1 MEQSDLI
8 VRRIKDGTVID
19 HINEGK
25 GLNVLEALEI
35 DGSRGNVITIAL
47 NMPSGKLKKK
57 DMIKVE
63 GRFLEDDDTN
73 KLAVIAPSSTVNIIK
88 NYKLVE
94 KRRVSLPNQIEQI
107 FRCSNPD
114 CITNSQEHIESTMEV
129 MDKENLVLKC
139 RYCGRIL
146 DVNDLKISKKK
157 LKNLKNYFF

>member
-25 GLNVLEALEI
+25 GLKVLEALDI
-35 DGSRGNVITIAL
+35 DGRRGNVITIAL

-88 NYKLVE
+88 DYKLVE
-94 KRRVSLPNQIEQI
+94 KRHLSLPNQIERI
-107 FRCSNPD
+107 FRCSNPE
-114 CITNSQEHIESTMEV
+114 CVTNSNEHIESIMDV
-129 MDKENLVLKC
+129 LDKEKLVGKVKAIVSREEVNLN
-139 RYCGRIL
+139 I
-146 DVNDLKISKKK
+146 NDLLIIE
-157 LKNLKNYFF
+157 F

>member
-1 MEQSDLI
+1 MEQSDLL

-25 GLNVLEALEI
+25 GLRVLEALEI

-47 NMPSGKLKKK
+47 NVPSGKLKKK

-88 NYKLVE
+88 DYKLVE

-146 DVNDLKISKKK
+146 DVNDLKVSKK
-157 LKNLKNYFF
+157 N

>member
-25 GLNVLEALEI
+25 GLKVLEALDI
-35 DGSRGNVITIAL
+35 DGRRGNVITIAL

-88 NYKLVE
+88 DYKLVE
-94 KRRVSLPNQIEQI
+94 KRHLSLPNEIDRI

-114 CITNSQEHIESTMEV
+114 CITNSTEHIESIMDLI
-129 MDKENLVLKC
+129 DKETMILKC
-139 RYCGRIL
+139 RYCARIL
-146 DVNDLKISKKK
+146 DVNEIKY
-157 LKNLKNYFF
+157 N

>member
-1 MEQSDLI
+1 MEQSDLL

-25 GLNVLEALEI
+25 GLSVLEALEI

-73 KLAVIAPSSTVNIIK
+73 KLAVIAPASTVNIIK
-88 NYKLVE
+88 DYKLVE

-129 MDKENLVLKC
+129 IDKDNLVLKC

-146 DVNDLKISKKK
+146 DVNDLKVSKK
-157 LKNLKNYFF
+157 N

>member
-1 MEQSDLI
+1 MEQSDLL

-88 NYKLVE
+88 DYKLVE

-114 CITNSQEHIESTMEV
+114 CITNSQEQIESTMEV

-146 DVNDLKISKKK
+146 DVNDLKVSKK
-157 LKNLKNYFF
+157 N

>member
-73 KLAVIAPSSTVNIIK
+73 KLAVIVPSSTVNIIK

-146 DVNDLKISKKK
+146 DVNDLKISKK
-157 LKNLKNYFF
+157 N

>member
-8 VRRIKDGTVID
+8 VRRIKDGPVIA

-25 GLNVLEALEI
+25 GLKVLEALEI

-73 KLAVIAPSSTVNIIK
+73 KLAVIAPASTVNIIK
-88 NYKLVE
+88 DYKLVE

-129 MDKENLVLKC
+129 MDKDNLVLKC
-139 RYCGRIL
+139 RYCGRVL
-146 DVNDLKISKKK
+146 DVDDLRYQKK
-157 LKNLKNYFF
+157 N

>member
-25 GLNVLEALEI
+25 GLKVLEALEI
-35 DGSRGNVITIAL
+35 DGSGGNVITIAL

-88 NYKLVE
+88 DYKLVE
-94 KRRVSLPNQIEQI
+94 KRRVSLPNQIEDI

-114 CITNSQEHIESTMEV
+114 CITNSQEHIESIMEV
-129 MDKENLVLKC
+129 IDKDNLVLKC

-146 DVNDLKISKKK
+146 DVNDLIIQKK
-157 LKNLKNYFF
+157 N